1 MEAIST
7 RPSLTVCDLYGTIN
21 NRMLIAPL
29 PHRVQ
34 EIEINGKSP
43 FREWLRKLRDVEGAA
58 AVVSRLRRIE
68 TTGGFGSYRYLADG
82 VFELKI
88 KIGPGYRVY
97 FGLQQGFVVLLL
109 GGGDK
114 STQNRD
120 IRKAAELW
128 QEYLKTFTD

>member
-1 MEAIST
+1 
-7 RPSLTVCDLYGTIN
+7 
-21 NRMLIAPL
+21 MLIAPL

-43 FREWLRKLRDVEGAA
+43 FREWLHKLKDVEGSA
-58 AVVSRLRRIE
+58 AVLSRLRRIE
-68 TTGGFGSYRYLADG
+68 VTGGFGSYRYLDDG

-88 KIGPGYRVY
+88 QIGPGYRVY

-114 STQNRD
+114 SSQSRD
-120 IRKAAELW
+120 IRKATDLW
-128 QEYLKTFTD
+128 LEYLKLVTE